1 MESKGLQDLVKK
13 VFGDALAKAEFER
26 DPEKVVARFQLRESE
41 RKAVMATATGPGV
54 DDDPVILWNS
64 PVP

>member
-13 VFGDALAKAEFER
+13 VFGDAATKAKFEK
-26 DPEKVVARFQLRESE
+26 DPENVVALFHLTEPE
-41 RKAVMATATGPGV
+41 RKAVLATATGPRA
-54 DDDPVILWNS
+54 DDDPLILWNS